1 MLSLASPD
9 AWHVSGRTCT
19 VVQRPCSHPRR
30 PPDPIGREAR
40 RPRERRFAVRAS
52 TGSPAARE
60 RGSVGGTDH
69 AVTVIDRSPPTPRA
83 RRLAPTWVAE
93 T

>member
-1 MLSLASPD
+1 
-9 AWHVSGRTCT
+9 
-19 VVQRPCSHPRR
+19 
-30 PPDPIGREAR
+30 
-40 RPRERRFAVRAS
+40 VRAS